1 MRASKPRG
9 DGMGAYHYIKVNIR
23 EGWFWIELPGT
34 INLNNY
40 KLIEHEVEQFLA
52 DKEMPRVVF
61 DLDHLEY
68 FYCSAMGLFI
78 RLNKAI
84 DGKGG
89 KLCLVNVSQKVRELL
104 ASVNLDRVF
113 PIFATDVEFE
123 ISDLAG
129 DGATH

>member
-1 MRASKPRG
+1 MG
-9 DGMGAYHYIKVNIR
+9 DFQYIKVDTR

-52 DKEMPRVVF
+52 DKDMPRVVF
-61 DLDHLEY
+61 DLEHLEY
-68 FYCSAMGLFI
+68 FYSSAIGLFI
-78 RLNKAI
+78 RLNKDI
-84 DGKGG
+84 VGKDGT
-89 KLCLVNVSQKVRELL
+89 LCLVNVSQKVRELL

-113 PIFATDVEFE
+113 HVFATDVEFE

-129 DGATH
+129 DGAAH

>member
-1 MRASKPRG
+1 
-9 DGMGAYHYIKVNIR
+9 MGAYQYIDVDTR
-23 EGWFWIELPGT
+23 EGWMWVGLPGT

-40 KLIEHEVEQFLA
+40 KLIESEVEQCLSGMEA
-52 DKEMPRVVF
+52 PRVVF
-61 DLDHLEY
+61 DLDQLEY
-68 FYCSAMGLFI
+68 FYSSAMGLFI
-78 RLNKAI
+78 RLNKHI
-84 DGKGG
+84 TDSGG

-129 DGATH
+129 GGVAH